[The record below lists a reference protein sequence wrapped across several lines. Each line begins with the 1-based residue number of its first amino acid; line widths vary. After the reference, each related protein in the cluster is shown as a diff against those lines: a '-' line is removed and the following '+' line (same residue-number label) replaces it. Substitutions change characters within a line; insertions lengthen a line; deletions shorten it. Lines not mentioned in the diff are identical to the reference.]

1 MSGAC
6 AWVLFFYKLC
16 WMMGMEWQKF
26 SMLQWSIGGHFE
38 CGSIVT
44 VLKLIAIKY
53 QRFSPSFSS
62 SSAVDEV
69 NLSFRSP
76 VGAILDRKLPGL

>member
-6 AWVLFFYKLC
+6 AWVLFLDKLC

-26 SMLQWSIGGHFE
+26 SKQKWSIGGYFE